1 MSIPDDLVGPWKAA
15 EALAALLAKNIPRRD
30 FTRVAKLL
38 YEADNLMVGGILEQA
53 VRARSAIRAHTVDR
67 VVRRTAAS
75 ISDAMDKMVRDLPD
89 DAAPQMALELVVDR
103 LTQMQPWFLELIME
117 DHNFRETHAAAV
129 ARRPA
134 KQPTKIS

>member
-1 MSIPDDLVGPWKAA
+1 MSGQDQNKRQL
-15 EALAALLAKNIPRRD
+15 
-30 FTRVAKLL
+30 
-38 YEADNLMVGGILEQA
+38 
-53 VRARSAIRAHTVDR
+53 DR
-67 VVRRTAAS
+67 VVKRTAAG
-75 ISDAMDKMVRDLPD
+75 ISDAIDKMVRDLPD

-117 DHNFRETHAAAV
+117 DHNFREAQAAAV